1 MLATSNTLVSDT
13 KFQGQRGINGEVWSA
28 GYFTLKSEWQN
39 YNLMLYA
46 RTGDKLAFAVAPTV
60 ELPLLWAALG
70 TEEGLEAPNPNR
82 AKSWLWSSPTAATL
96 NSTIEHAQEL
106 GAEMI
111 FMEGFF
117 GEGNMGQYTPSTEL
131 WPSGFQ
137 AAATQIQA
145 AGLQIGLHMISSG
158 ASIGHR

>member
-1 MLATSNTLVSDT
+1 VLCC
-13 KFQGQRGINGEVWSA
+13 
-28 GYFTLKSEWQN
+28 
-39 YNLMLYA
+39 
-46 RTGDKLAFAVAPTV
+46 KLAFTVAPTV